1 MMKQTENLTVKE
13 LMKKAETARKMLFD
27 LAKFPHDHGVVEIPE
42 EYQLELSKFLLWT
55 ATFMDDSIY
64 NAKIFN

>member
-1 MMKQTENLTVKE
+1 MVKQMENLTVRE
-13 LMKKAETARKMLFD
+13 LMEKAETARKMISD
-27 LAKFPHDHGVVEIPE
+27 LARFPHDHGVVEVPE

-64 NAKIFN
+64 NTKIFS

>member
-13 LMKKAETARKMLFD
+13 LMEKAEIARRIISD
-27 LAKFPHDHGVVEIPE
+27 LAKFPHDHGVVEVPE

-55 ATFMDDSIY
+55 AAFMDDSIY
-64 NAKIFN
+64 NTKIFN

>member
-1 MMKQTENLTVKE
+1 MMKQTENLTVKD
-13 LMKKAETARKMLFD
+13 LMEKAEIARTMISD

-42 EYQLELSKFLLWT
+42 EYQLELSKFLMWT
-55 ATFMDDSIY
+55 AAFMDDSIY